1 MNFNTGIVEVTG
13 LCNPDDVTEVISQYP
28 YWLQMNIPET
38 LSIPPQKP
46 DMETINSLNIT
57 VDIIRAEV
65 IKVPVSPTNA
75 SGELIPNLEGKVS
88 TGRKIIVEG
97 QLCQQIFYTAN
108 VAEQS
113 VHSAHFYVPFSAYI
127 VVPQIIEMTN
137 NATTPATISQV
148 DSLNIN
154 FQVAA
159 CVEDAVVTMV
169 DERTLTKQITLLV
182 YAIPGET
189 I

>member
-1 MNFNTGIVEVTG
+1 MDFNTGIVEITG
-13 LCNPDDVTEVISQYP
+13 LGNSNDVTEVISQYP

-38 LSIPPQKP
+38 LNIPDQKP
-46 DMETINSLNIT
+46 DMETINSLNLSAE
-57 VDIIRAEV
+57 IIRAEV
-65 IKVPVSPTNA
+65 IQVPISPTVN
-75 SGELIPNLEGKVS
+75 GELQPNLEGKVS

-127 VVPQIIEMTN
+127 VVPK
-137 NATTPATISQV
+137 TITITDNSTIPPVTREV
-148 DSLNIN
+148 DSLNVK

-159 CVEDAVVTMV
+159 CIEDAVVTMI
-169 DERTLTKQITLLV
+169 DERTLTKQITMLI

>member
-1 MNFNTGIVEVTG
+1 MNYNTGIVEITG
-13 LCNPDDVTEVISQYP
+13 LGNPNDVTEIISQYP
-28 YWLQMNIPET
+28 YWLQMNVPET
-38 LSIPPQKP
+38 LNIPSQKP
-46 DMETINSLNIT
+46 DMETINSLNIA
-57 VDIIRAEV
+57 VDITRAEV
-65 IKVPVSPTNA
+65 IQVPVSPMDKD
-75 SGELIPNLEGKVS
+75 GLQPNLEGKIS

-97 QLCQQIFYTAN
+97 QLCQQVFYTAN

-127 VVPQIIEMTN
+127 VVPQTIEVTDN
-137 NATTPATISQV
+137 STAPRQV